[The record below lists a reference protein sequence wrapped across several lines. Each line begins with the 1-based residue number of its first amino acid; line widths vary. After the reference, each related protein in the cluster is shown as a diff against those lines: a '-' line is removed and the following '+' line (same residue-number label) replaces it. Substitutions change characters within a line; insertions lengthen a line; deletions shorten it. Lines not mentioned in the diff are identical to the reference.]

1 LPARLLTNQFGNLA
15 NNLANS
21 NKLIDKLAHQ

>member
-1 LPARLLTNQFGNLA
+1 LLTNQFGNLA